1 MATPIP
7 STPDAAVAATATSGA
22 PTSEE
27 KQEEEE
33 QPVPPPVR
41 PRALIVV
48 GDGSEEMEVLTL
60 SDILALGGMHV
71 TLGALGRKPM
81 NIVEGSFGM
90 RIHADKSIEESSYG
104 TFELI
109 VLPGV
114 RTLSVLDPTVG
125 RLICSFSM
133 LQGPGA
139 EHYCDSELL
148 KKMMSWH
155 KQDGRWL
162 AASSNAPARVLHP
175 LGLLQGQATCS
186 PDCKHL
192 MPECYVDAR
201 VVVSGNVVTSKGPGT
216 AIQFALTLVKLLY
229 SEDEASRIASNLCF
243 PWP

>member
-27 KQEEEE
+27 EQEEEE

-60 SDILALGGMHV
+60 SDILTLGGMHV

-109 VLPGV
+109 VLPG
-114 RTLSVLDPTVG
+114 
-125 RLICSFSM
+125 
-133 LQGPGA
+133 GPGA

-162 AASSNAPARVLHP
+162 AASSNAPARVLYP
-175 LGLLQGQATCS
+175 LDLLQGQATCS